1 MAAALETLAIGDR
14 VVVKRILDP
23 DTEVVEVVG
32 TSTVMD
38 RREIPAIAG
47 SGSWPD
53 LSLCADRTPARV
65 AATYEAAAAR
75 HPSPHTS

>member
-14 VVVKRILDP
+14 VVVRRILDP
-23 DTEVVEVVG
+23 DPEVVEVVG

-47 SGSWPD
+47 SGSWPRREAKTLVRLPSGSWYD
-53 LSLCADRTPARV
+53 CATGLQHDS
-65 AATYEAAAAR
+65 AA
-75 HPSPHTS
+75 S